1 MEAYQPNSLINSV
14 VALAFY
20 IIMAFFFLY
29 SLISIYAL
37 LRYARSKILGIII
50 AVIYLIIIGS
60 LYTVAV
66 QNLKVIG

>member
-1 MEAYQPNSLINSV
+1 MEAYQPSGLVNSV